1 MLKYPDL
8 RDHIFVYKLIPD
20 ELCDKIIARVNKR
33 PWKDHKWYDAGLKQD
48 IEEADFQTMKDD
60 TASGKIYPLIQNLL
74 EAYHD
79 KYHQPENTNSDLF
92 WSVASNVKFNKY
104 SEGDSI
110 KPHHDHIHDIFDGH
124 LRGIPVTSIIGVLND
139 DYEGG
144 ELTFWNEHKVE
155 LKKGEVAAFPSVF
168 LYPHEVTP
176 VTKGTRYSWV
186 AWCV

>member
-20 ELCDKIIARVNKR
+20 DLCDKIIARVDKR

-48 IEEADFQTMKDD
+48 VEEADFQTLKDD
-60 TASGKIYPLIQNLL
+60 TASGKIYPLIQDLL
-74 EAYHD
+74 EAYHE

-110 KPHHDHIHDIFDGH
+110 KPHHDHIHDMFDGN
-124 LRGIPVTSIIGVLND
+124 LRGIPVTSIIGVLNY
-139 DYEGG
+139 DYEG
-144 ELTFWNEHKVE
+144 V
-155 LKKGEVAAFPSVF
+155 
-168 LYPHEVTP
+168 
-176 VTKGTRYSWV
+176 
-186 AWCV
+186 